1 MGDTPPQ
8 RTVEVVNPRA
18 GVRGSGCLIGPG
30 LVLAAGHVACPNRDS
45 GPVVV
50 RALEGGAEHEASV
63 LWIDTS
69 LDVALLQ
76 ADRALLG
83 ADLGIVRWGALTGD
97 HPGARPVCTT
107 IGFPQALHRK
117 VPGGP
122 RSATQAQTL
131 HGAIAPR
138 GRARSGMYVFELA
151 EPDDVSFDLWQGMSG
166 AAVYC
171 DDAVVGVATNAA
183 DYWRGETL
191 LVLPAFRLLGAP
203 GFADAVAA
211 ATGLRPRLR
220 PADLGP
226 LLTEHPD
233 PHLSA
238 SYLLDPAA
246 QVVPMS
252 GDAATVR
259 ALRAWCFNGR
269 RTDVA
274 AMTGPDGAGKTR
286 LAHELLGHLTRDVR
300 GRAAWT
306 GGFVARVPRQQ
317 EPGFAL
323 FTTVRQPLMLVVDG
337 AEARLDQVHA
347 LFDVLGERRSG
358 QPVRVL
364 LIVRGREDWW
374 PRLRAVWTGSTV
386 MGRGE
391 TFRVAT
397 TDAFVDVGAE
407 ALYERAARAFAD
419 RIRLLRHAGI
429 DDDLPDR
436 AAAPDPERPRRYTV
450 PEGDARGLSVG
461 TLHMAALADVLT
473 RVDRELA
480 YHQRPLDVL
489 LRREEEHVRR
499 IARMRMPSGLIDAGL
514 LRTLLA
520 VQQLVGAQTF
530 DDALGAVRAGFEV
543 HHRGRGD
550 IAAPQVPVLAAY
562 EDILSAA
569 YPSGHG
575 ARWGAI
581 GPDALASALVAEVE
595 AAGDGTFLAA
605 LLSSPHLTDPQRYR
619 ALALLA
625 HAASTQPELVASAAR
640 AVAAS
645 AELLV
650 PIAEWVPAETTTA
663 RGRDWLVLC
672 RDAVVE
678 LSDYGR
684 MPVQT
689 AAWAT
694 GVLDAALAR
703 LHSQGDVAAPPEQP
717 SPFQGV
723 FVPRPRGPI
732 RPGADPRHDPR
743 DGVDG
748 DVRSQARGE
757 PPPGPQGNPAGGT
770 GTSGLLSGHLPALG
784 ADPSDRA
791 DPAEARTGEPRP
803 GGERRPPR
811 GSRRD
816 RPGRAT
822 TDTPPTGFP
831 RADTPG
837 AGFRRADTPAT
848 GFPRVEA
855 SAAGPTADTPSTGL
869 PLADTPATGFPRATP
884 RTSTP
889 PAGPGAVPSARTGT
903 PPGGTPADTTGTGF
917 RRAGAPAR
925 TGTPP
930 AGTPLPGTP
939 LPTAPRQARPR
950 RTAGEATPSRGVRLG
965 LPGEAPEAAVRT
977 PGAPGTRTGT
987 PHTGT
992 RGGTSAAGTP
1002 APRSGRTGTPPAGTP
1017 PAGTPRAGTARSGA
1031 TPPSGMR
1038 RLGAA
1043 ATEPPRPATGRPRD
1057 TGTGARGGSGTK
1069 PQPAQGGS
1077 APRHRATAA
1086 HGLRAVPTRRPE
1098 PGPGRLLF
1106 TFLALAYLALVAYA
1120 ACDTFY
1126 FTGRFSDTR
1135 LAWVFPP
1142 VVLLVD
1148 VEATLQSRHWPGRPK
1163 LTDLPAQLLAVAVT
1177 TTAITMYAGNHYPDL
1192 PVVVRALLAAAVSTA
1207 GMFILTEAV
1216 RRWMGRVAYRRA

>member
-76 ADRALLG
+76 ADRTLLG

-107 IGFPQALHRK
+107 IGFPQSLYRK

-138 GRARSGMYVFELA
+138 GRARSGMYAFELA

-211 ATGLRPRLR
+211 ATGMRPRLR

-226 LLTEHPD
+226 MLTDHPD

-323 FTTVRQPLMLVVDG
+323 FTTVRQPLLLVVDG
-337 AEARLDQVHA
+337 AEARLDHVHA

-436 AAAPDPERPRRYTV
+436 AATPDPERPRRYTV

-489 LRREEEHVRR
+489 LHREEEHVRR
-499 IARMRMPSGLIDAGL
+499 IARTRMPSGLVDAGL

-520 VQQLVGAQTF
+520 VQQLVGATTF

-550 IAAPQVPVLAAY
+550 IAEPQVPVLAAY

-569 YPSGHG
+569 YPSGDG

-619 ALALLA
+619 ALALLV
-625 HAASTQPELVASAAR
+625 HGAATQPELVASAAR
-640 AVAAS
+640 AVAAA

-650 PIAEWVPAETTTA
+650 PIAEWVPAETTSA

-672 RDAVVE
+672 RDAIVE

-684 MPVQT
+684 IPMQT
-689 AAWAT
+689 AAWAA
-694 GVLDAALAR
+694 GVLDAALVR
-703 LHSQGDVAAPPEQP
+703 LHGQGDMAAPPEQP

-732 RPGADPRHDPR
+732 RPGADLRTDPR
-743 DGVDG
+743 
-748 DVRSQARGE
+748 A
-757 PPPGPQGNPAGGT
+757 GT
-770 GTSGLLSGHLPALG
+770 GVGPDPRTGSGTDPRAGTGMDPRTGPSTGFRIDPRTGPVAVPGTHSGPATG
-784 ADPSDRA
+784 ADPGT
-791 DPAEARTGEPRP
+791 AE
-803 GGERRPPR
+803 ERRPPR
-811 GSRRD
+811 ASRRD

-837 AGFRRADTPAT
+837 AGFRRADTPRT
-848 GFPRVEA
+848 GFPR
-855 SAAGPTADTPSTGL
+855 
-869 PLADTPATGFPRATP
+869 ADTPATGFPRAETP
-884 RTSTP
+884 STGFPRADTPATGFPRVSEPRRTP
-889 PAGPGAVPSARTGT
+889 PPTPPWGPVTPIRTG
-903 PPGGTPADTTGTGF
+903 PPSS
-917 RRAGAPAR
+917 
-925 TGTPP
+925 
-930 AGTPLPGTP
+930 GTPLEGYP
-939 LPTAPRQARPR
+939 LPAAPREPRRDQTAPR
-950 RTAGEATPSRGVRLG
+950 GIRLG
-965 LPGEAPEAAVRT
+965 LPGEAPDSAVSAPAPSGART
-977 PGAPGTRTGT
+977 GPAPSAPTRSATPASGTPATGT
-987 PHTGT
+987 PASG
-992 RGGTSAAGTP
+992 RPVPGTP
-1002 APRSGRTGTPPAGTP
+1002 RPATSRSATPPRGTTPPAGT
-1017 PAGTPRAGTARSGA
+1017 RRSGA
-1031 TPPSGMR
+1031 AGS
-1038 RLGAA
+1038 
-1043 ATEPPRPATGRPRD
+1043 EPPRPASGRP
-1057 TGTGARGGSGTK
+1057 GSTTT
-1069 PQPAQGGS
+1069 PSTQSGS

-1098 PGPGRLLF
+1098 PGPARGLF
-1106 TFLALAYLALVAYA
+1106 TILALAYLALVAYA

-1177 TTAITMYAGNHYPDL
+1177 TAAITMYAGNHYPDL
-1192 PVVVRALLAAAVSTA
+1192 PVVVRALLAATVSTT

-1216 RRWMGRVAYRRA
+1216 RRWMGRVTYRRA

>member
-107 IGFPQALHRK
+107 IGFPQALYRK

-211 ATGLRPRLR
+211 ATGMRPRLR

-226 LLTEHPD
+226 MLTEHPD

-306 GGFVARVPRQQ
+306 GGFVARVPRQL

-323 FTTVRQPLMLVVDG
+323 FTTVRQPLLLVVDG

-436 AAAPDPERPRRYTV
+436 AATPDPGRPRRYTV

-489 LRREEEHVRR
+489 LHREEEHVRR
-499 IARMRMPSGLIDAGL
+499 IARTRMPSGLVDAGL

-520 VQQLVGAQTF
+520 VQQLVGARAF

-550 IAAPQVPVLAAY
+550 IAEPQVPVLAAY

-605 LLSSPHLTDPQRYR
+605 LLRSPHLTDPQRYR
-619 ALALLA
+619 ALALLV
-625 HAASTQPELVASAAR
+625 HGAATQPELVASAAR
-640 AVAAS
+640 AVASA

-650 PIAEWVPAETTTA
+650 PIAEWVPAETTSA

-684 MPVQT
+684 MPVET
-689 AAWAT
+689 AAWAA
-694 GVLDAALAR
+694 GVLDAALVR
-703 LHSQGDVAAPPEQP
+703 LHGQGDVDAPPEQP

-732 RPGADPRHDPR
+732 RPGADPRTDPR
-743 DGVDG
+743 TDPRVDP
-748 DVRSQARGE
+748 RSDPRTDPRVDPRTDPQTDSRTDARTD
-757 PPPGPQGNPAGGT
+757 PRVGT
-770 GTSGLLSGHLPALG
+770 GADRG
-784 ADPSDRA
+784 A
-791 DPAEARTGEPRP
+791 AE
-803 GGERRPPR
+803 ERRPPR
-811 GSRRD
+811 ASRRD

-831 RADTPG
+831 RAETPG
-837 AGFRRADTPAT
+837 AGFRRADTPRT
-848 GFPRVEA
+848 GFPR
-855 SAAGPTADTPSTGL
+855 
-869 PLADTPATGFPRATP
+869 ADTPATGFPRAETP
-884 RTSTP
+884 RTGFPRADTPATGFPRASPPP
-889 PAGPGAVPSARTGT
+889 PA
-903 PPGGTPADTTGTGF
+903 PPGPT
-917 RRAGAPAR
+917 APAR

-930 AGTPLPGTP
+930 AGTPFAGKP
-939 LPTAPRQARPR
+939 LPSAPRQTQREG
-950 RTAGEATPSRGVRLG
+950 TAPRGVRLG
-965 LPGEAPEAAVRT
+965 LPGEAPNFTGPVPSP
-977 PGAPGTRTGT
+977 PGA
-987 PHTGT
+987 
-992 RGGTSAAGTP
+992 
-1002 APRSGRTGTPPAGTP
+1002 RTGTPPSGTSRSGTP
-1017 PAGTPRAGTARSGA
+1017 ASGTPVSGTPVSGTPVSGTPASGTPVSGTPVSATPVSGTPRPGTQRSEAQRSRTQPSGTRRSGT
-1031 TPPSGMR
+1031 TPPTGTR
-1038 RLGAA
+1038 RPGATA
-1043 ATEPPRPATGRPRD
+1043 SEPPRPATGRPRS
-1057 TGTGARGGSGTK
+1057 TTT
-1069 PQPAQGGS
+1069 PPPQGGS

-1098 PGPGRLLF
+1098 PGPARAVF
-1106 TFLALAYLALVAYA
+1106 TVLAFAYLALVAYA

-1126 FTGRFSDTR
+1126 FTGRFADTR

-1148 VEATLQSRHWPGRPK
+1148 VEATLQSRHWPGQPR

-1192 PVVVRALLAAAVSTA
+1192 PVVVRALLAAAVATV

-1216 RRWMGRVAYRRA
+1216 RRWLGRVAYRRA

>member
-1 MGDTPPQ
+1 M
-8 RTVEVVNPRA
+8 
-18 GVRGSGCLIGPG
+18 
-30 LVLAAGHVACPNRDS
+30 AAGHVACPNRDS

-50 RALEGGAEHEASV
+50 RALEGGAEYEATV

-76 ADRALLG
+76 GDRTLLG

-97 HPGARPVCTT
+97 HPGTRPVCTT
-107 IGFPQALHRK
+107 IGFPQALYRK

-122 RSATQAQTL
+122 RSAAQAQTL

-151 EPDDVSFDLWQGMSG
+151 EPDDVTFDIWQGMSG

-203 GFADAVAA
+203 GFADAVAS
-211 ATGLRPRLR
+211 ATGMRPRLR

-233 PHLSA
+233 PHLSS

-252 GDAATVR
+252 GDAATIR

-306 GGFVARVPRQQ
+306 GGFVAETPRQE

-323 FTTVRQPLMLVVDG
+323 FTTVRQPLLLVVDG

-347 LFDVLGERRSG
+347 LFDVLGDRRSG

-374 PRLRAVWTGSTV
+374 PRLRTIWTGSTV

-407 ALYERAARAFAD
+407 ALYERAARAFDD

-436 AAAPDPERPRRYTV
+436 AALPDPDRPRRYTV

-480 YHQRPLDVL
+480 YHTRPLDVL
-489 LRREEEHVRR
+489 LHREEEHVRR
-499 IARMRMPSGLIDAGL
+499 IARTRMPSGLIDAGL

-520 VQQLVGAQTF
+520 VQQLVGARTF
-530 DDALGAVRAGFEV
+530 DDALGAVRAGFDV

-550 IAAPQVPVLAAY
+550 IAEPQVPVLAAY

-575 ARWGAI
+575 ARWGAMA
-581 GPDALASALVAEVE
+581 PDALASALVAEVE
-595 AAGDGTFLAA
+595 AAGDGTFLGE
-605 LLSSPHLTDPQRYR
+605 LLASPHLSDPQRYH
-619 ALALLA
+619 ALALLV
-625 HAASTQPELVASAAR
+625 HATATQPELVSSAAR
-640 AVAAS
+640 AVAS
-645 AELLV
+645 APELLV

-678 LSDYGR
+678 RADYGR
-684 MPVQT
+684 MPLQT
-689 AAWAT
+689 ASWAA

-703 LHSQGDVAAPPEQP
+703 LDTPSDLDEPPEQP
-717 SPFQGV
+717 TPFRGV

-732 RPGADPRHDPR
+732 RPGADPRDEPR
-743 DGVDG
+743 YEP
-748 DVRSQARGE
+748 RTE
-757 PPPGPQGNPAGGT
+757 PP
-770 GTSGLLSGHLPALG
+770 
-784 ADPSDRA
+784 RA
-791 DPAEARTGEPRP
+791 DPRTDARAGTGMVPPPAPGEPWGTDQRAP
-803 GGERRPPR
+803 QPPR
-811 GSRRD
+811 STRGDR

-837 AGFRRADTPAT
+837 AGFRRADTPRT
-848 GFPRVEA
+848 GFPRV
-855 SAAGPTADTPSTGL
+855 AAPPTGVPRAE
-869 PLADTPATGFPRATP
+869 TPATGFPRASAPRASAPSASTPSASAPGPSAPGATP
-884 RTSTP
+884 RSTATP
-889 PAGPGAVPSARTGT
+889 PSGTPRPAPTPVRQGDRTPPPRGVRLGLSGEPPSEPSPGVRPGAGATRTGT
-903 PPGGTPADTTGTGF
+903 PPGGT
-917 RRAGAPAR
+917 RRVGV
-925 TGTPP
+925 
-930 AGTPLPGTP
+930 
-939 LPTAPRQARPR
+939 RPS
-950 RTAGEATPSRGVRLG
+950 EPSR
-965 LPGEAPEAAVRT
+965 
-977 PGAPGTRTGT
+977 
-987 PHTGT
+987 
-992 RGGTSAAGTP
+992 
-1002 APRSGRTGTPPAGTP
+1002 
-1017 PAGTPRAGTARSGA
+1017 
-1031 TPPSGMR
+1031 PS
-1038 RLGAA
+1038 
-1043 ATEPPRPATGRPRD
+1043 TGRPR
-1057 TGTGARGGSGTK
+1057 GGEPT
-1069 PQPAQGGS
+1069 PQS
-1077 APRHRATAA
+1077 TAPRHRAGAS
-1086 HGLRAVPTRRPE
+1086 GLRQVQARSPE
-1098 PGPGRLLF
+1098 PGPGRAVF
-1106 TFLALAYLALVAYA
+1106 TILAVVYLALVAYA

-1126 FTGRFSDTR
+1126 FTGRFADTR

-1163 LTDLPAQLLAVAVT
+1163 LVDLPAQLLAVAVT
-1177 TTAITMYAGNHYPDL
+1177 TAAITMYAGNHYPDV
-1192 PVVVRALLAAAVSTA
+1192 PVVARALAAAAVSTV

-1216 RRWMGRVAYRRA
+1216 RRWMGRITYRRS